1 MDHRQRAPCCVLRA
15 ETRQMGHRPHMTS
28 DTGPDCTND
37 RAANRAFIYRA
48 IRHPHR
54 FGSPAPSSRRLAE
67 QLASLLPDSGAPT
80 VVELGAGTG
89 ALTTQIHRRLPA
101 GSRLM
106 AVEVDEVLAAHLA
119 AELPGIDVRRGD
131 ADQLPTL
138 ISAAGIARADVIVT
152 SLPWTLLPPR
162 RRDALLDAIAAVLTP
177 EGMATAVLTRTAL
190 PNRARELRRAFAAR
204 FADIT
209 MTPTVW
215 RNIPPAAVLVARRP
229 RPAQEFQPTETEGHP
244 HQPQAR
250 AS

>member
-1 MDHRQRAPCCVLRA
+1 
-15 ETRQMGHRPHMTS
+15 MTS
-28 DTGPDCTND
+28 ETGPDCTNN
-37 RAANRAFIYRA
+37 RAATQAFFWRA

-67 QLASLLPDSGAPT
+67 QLASLLPDSGAST

-89 ALTTQIHRRLPA
+89 ALTTQLHRRLPA

-119 AELPGIDVRRGD
+119 AELPGIDVRQGD

-138 ISAAGIARADVIVT
+138 IAEAGITRADVVVT
-152 SLPWTLLPPR
+152 SLPWTLLPHR
-162 RRDALLDAIAAVLTP
+162 RRDALLDAIADALTP

-190 PNRARELRRAFAAR
+190 PSRARELRRAFKAR
-204 FADIT
+204 FAEVT

-215 RNIPPAAVLVARRP
+215 RNLPPAAILVARGP
-229 RPAQEFQPTETEGHP
+229 RPAQELRPTATDGHP
-244 HQPQAR
+244 HPPEAR

>member
-1 MDHRQRAPCCVLRA
+1 
-15 ETRQMGHRPHMTS
+15 MTS
-28 DTGPDCTND
+28 DTGPDCTNN
-37 RAANRAFIYRA
+37 RAACRAFFCRA
-48 IRHPHR
+48 IRRPHR
-54 FGSPAPSSRRLAE
+54 FGSPTPSSRRLAE
-67 QLASLLPDSGAPT
+67 QLASLLPDSGAST

-138 ISAAGIARADVIVT
+138 IAEAGIARADVVVT
-152 SLPWTLLPPR
+152 SLPWTLLPHR
-162 RRDALLDAIAAVLTP
+162 RRDTLLDAIADALTP

-190 PNRARELRRAFAAR
+190 PSRARELHRAFKAR
-204 FADIT
+204 FAEVT

-215 RNIPPAAVLVARRP
+215 RNLPPAAVLVARRP
-229 RPAQEFQPTETEGHP
+229 RPAQKFRPTGTEGHP
-244 HQPQAR
+244 HQPEAR